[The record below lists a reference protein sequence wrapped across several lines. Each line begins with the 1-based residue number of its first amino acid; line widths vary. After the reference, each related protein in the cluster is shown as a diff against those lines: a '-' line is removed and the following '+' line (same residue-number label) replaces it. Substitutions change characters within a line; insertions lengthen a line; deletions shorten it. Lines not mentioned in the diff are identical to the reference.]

1 MCIGAGRGRLERNN
15 LWPLLEGALEFEDD
29 PNDDDGNG
37 LLLLLLEPVLLC
49 DEFVVVDEELLDEI
63 PIPD

>member
-1 MCIGAGRGRLERNN
+1 MLEA
-15 LWPLLEGALEFEDD
+15 ALEFEDD

-37 LLLLLLEPVLLC
+37 LLLLLLLEPVLLG
-49 DEFVVVDEELLDEI
+49 DECVVVDEELHDEI